1 MTRHD
6 ATRGLGCV
14 TEQQMNVSLI
24 VLRAVPGVFG
34 SVIFQVLFSVMW
46 CGVTSFDIFGTRC
59 TVNTY
64 ISLIYSTCVS
74 LQDADEAM
82 P

>member
-1 MTRHD
+1 M
-6 ATRGLGCV
+6 
-14 TEQQMNVSLI
+14 SLV

-34 SVIFQVLFSVMW
+34 SVIVQVLFSVMC
-46 CGVTSFDIFGTRC
+46 CGMTSCDIFGTRC

-64 ISLIYSTCVS
+64 LSLTYSTSVS
-74 LQDADEAM
+74 LQAADEAM